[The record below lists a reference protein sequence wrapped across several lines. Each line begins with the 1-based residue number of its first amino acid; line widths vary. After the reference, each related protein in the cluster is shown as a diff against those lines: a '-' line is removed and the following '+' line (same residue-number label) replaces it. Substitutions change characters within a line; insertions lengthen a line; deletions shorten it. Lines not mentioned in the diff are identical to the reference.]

1 MQTHSHHALRLVTSL
16 AAVWLLSSVPAA
28 WAKDAPEPVTV
39 DAAFNAAD
47 MAGKLTQVTEA
58 ATLKGITRVAVPQF
72 SVQFVTFD
80 TATAETSGF
89 AAAGRARVTSS
100 YVLKGV
106 AEPDFQALTEALYTQ
121 FLQGLKASGLEVLPF
136 AQVAAAPSYPK
147 LVATGVVAPVR
158 EDSNIVVAPA
168 GMALYGTNRAVATAP
183 KKNAGVFGAFSGMGS
198 VMSAIG
204 SIGDVQAL
212 ARELGDAALLEVHMV
227 VNFVELTNN
236 NKGFLGRL
244 SNTASVDA
252 KTSPSIASATMGVQ
266 AGAMRGTVTLAA
278 PLALDA
284 AAFTEVREQAKSTGE
299 KAGMVAAQLLSI
311 AIGSKDNS
319 SYSTKEAVADPA
331 RYREVVGSGLGQVG
345 QMFTARLKAER

>member
-1 MQTHSHHALRLVTSL
+1 MHHHSRPALRLAITL
-16 AAVWLLSSVPAA
+16 AAAVLLAHAPGAL
-28 WAKDAPEPVTV
+28 AKDAPEPVTV
-39 DAAFNAAD
+39 DAAFSAAD
-47 MAGKLTQVTEA
+47 MAGKLTEVTEA

-80 TATAETSGF
+80 SATAETSGF

-106 AEPDFQALTEALYTQ
+106 AEPDFQALAEALYTQ
-121 FLQGLKASGLEVLPF
+121 FLQGLQASGLEVLPF

-147 LVATGVVAPVR
+147 LVATGVMTPVR
-158 EDSNIVVAPA
+158 EDNAITVAPA

-198 VMSAIG
+198 VFSAIG

-212 ARELGDAALLEVHMV
+212 GKELGDAALLEVHMV

-236 NKGFLGRL
+236 NKGFFGRL
-244 SNTASVDA
+244 SSTASVDA
-252 KTSPSIASATMGVQ
+252 KTSPSVASATMGVQ
-266 AGAMRGTVTLAA
+266 VGAVRGTVTLAA
-278 PLALDA
+278 PLVLDA
-284 AAFTEVREQAKSTGE
+284 AAFSEVREQAKSTGE
-299 KAGMVAAQLLSI
+299 KAGMVAAAVLSF
-311 AIGSKDNS
+311 AVGSKDS
-319 SYSTKEAVADPA
+319 SSSTTMEALADPA
-331 RYREVVGSGLGQVG
+331 RYRDVVGGGLAQVG